1 MVNNREKKSFISH
14 QIFQTLLRRLT
25 PLTFLIRGQAFR
37 DPIRG
42 NIPRVQIFVM
52 IDPTHSRAMTSWS
65 AINLSEI
72 QLSSKINSW
81 IWSIISG
88 VVKIF
93 WSSRT
98 SRITG
103 RKIMFNMGHQVLNG
117 GIQWSIFPNVSI
129 RIVWISFGPLPFRK
143 KFDDN
148 SRLDV
153 VEMARVVWHPF
164 SASVTRRNLQ
174 FGTRIDPSFHQ
185 HYRLHPTTFRRRSG

>member
-1 MVNNREKKSFISH
+1 MVNNRETKSFISCPK
-14 QIFQTLLRRLT
+14 FQTSLRRLA
-25 PLTFLIRGQAFR
+25 PLRFLIRGQSFR

-42 NIPRVQIFVM
+42 NNPRVPIFVM
-52 IDPTHSRAMTSWS
+52 IDPTHSCAMTSWS

-117 GIQWSIFPNVSI
+117 GIQWSNFPNVSI

-143 KFDDN
+143 N
-148 SRLDV
+148 WWQLASRCCWNR
-153 VEMARVVWHPF
+153 AR
-164 SASVTRRNLQ
+164 
-174 FGTRIDPSFHQ
+174 
-185 HYRLHPTTFRRRSG
+185 RLT